1 MNCIPWL
8 KGKLKKKNTEKG
20 FIKIKP
26 EPLIVFSITD
36 SDDDQENQDEG
47 VESLQKTYAVETNE
61 ILQQIEKK
69 WEPVFNRPE
78 EASF

>member
-20 FIKIKP
+20 FIKIEP

-36 SDDDQENQDEG
+36 SDDDQENQENQDENRDAVDVVD
-47 VESLQKTYAVETNE
+47 VEKLNHS
-61 ILQQIEKK
+61 
-69 WEPVFNRPE
+69 
-78 EASF
+78 

>member
-36 SDDDQENQDEG
+36 SDDDQENQDENRDAVDVVD
-47 VESLQKTYAVETNE
+47 VEKLNHS
-61 ILQQIEKK
+61 
-69 WEPVFNRPE
+69 
-78 EASF
+78 

>member
-8 KGKLKKKNTEKG
+8 KGKLRKKNTGRG

-36 SDDDQENQDEG
+36 SDDDQENQDENRDAVDVVD
-47 VESLQKTYAVETNE
+47 VEKLNQ
-61 ILQQIEKK
+61 L
-69 WEPVFNRPE
+69 
-78 EASF
+78 